1 MKRILFLTLLF
12 TTYLA
17 NAGSFYWIG
26 GSGSWSSTSNWSLI
40 SGGAT
45 AGFIPAAGDS
55 VFFDANSGLTAASNV
70 NLDVSIDVATFDFSG
85 ANIAFQFQC
94 ALPSITVS
102 TSLRGSINPT
112 FTGWTGFWN
121 LTTNTTGSLISNGR
135 IWTNDIKMVG
145 SGTINMGTITSNAD
159 LYLNSGSIN
168 LSGSTSSI
176 ANFYSLGVN
185 IRSINL
191 TNTILSLTGNVW
203 NVSSTNFSILHAN
216 GRINLNNI
224 GTTVFTGGGKNY
236 NELRLNSGP
245 VTVVNNNH
253 FNLIRSITLGNTIN
267 INNGDVLSLDSLI
280 TPGSCANKTQ
290 LKALTAVGQV
300 AEFIKT
306 GHPIF
311 TGQNLSINRVQ
322 AIAAPSQIY
331 NIALSDTLNLAS
343 GWSYVG
349 SKFYWIGNSG
359 NYSSNSHWSLT
370 SGGIATSCFPGKL
383 DSVYFDALSFSLPN
397 QQVTFDV
404 APQFAYMSWASLNQ
418 PTVGLMQTDMYAF
431 GDLILDSQ
439 LALNQGTPSA
449 AIIFRDQ
456 ATLTSNSSII
466 NANISVVML
475 NPADS
480 LILNGTLQMT
490 DSVNFSVFN
499 GGLNTMSYNANF
511 GYFSVN
517 NQLSTTFQRVRFGNS
532 NINISRN
539 FTSTGTTANFQF
551 YAGNS
556 KIYIGSPSSEN
567 NLRTANLSFNEVTLY
582 FPKYAISVGPNVV
595 TQPQKLE
602 GNNVFKKLRILP
614 GSYVQMQGG
623 STQTVIDSLV
633 MNGNC
638 QDSIYLYSSN
648 LASSAMFVKNTPGNV
663 TATCIDFK
671 SVGASGTATFTAYFS
686 TNSGAA
692 PAIASW
698 NLSAT
703 PAVTAGFTAVGPFCY
718 NDTTFFTNTS
728 SSFSGNPNDVSYL
741 WYFGDGSNS
750 FYADSGYVGVP
761 TPCTPCAGDS
771 VLIINGVQDT
781 SAHIFEGYGSFNV
794 VLIAEYTNYCVDT
807 VQQTIQINNP
817 DIFVISSDADT
828 TICAG
833 TNVIFNIGSSSNLHT
848 YAWYLNGN
856 LLNNPPTVN
865 DTLYQ
870 TSILQN
876 NDTVSFVSIENGC
889 PSAMQPTFVF
899 TVNPAPVVAL
909 ASNDLDNTICAQSA
923 ITFTASGAQEYRF
936 LKNNVPVSG
945 FTLNPTY
952 TTSALVNGDVIKVI
966 GKYTSTG
973 CVDTSAAITI
983 QVNPLPIVTL
993 ATSAASNVICDN
1005 QSVTFTGGGAN
1016 TYQFLLNHVPTGVP
1030 GVNTYT
1036 TNALATFD
1044 TIQVIGISS
1053 SGCSSISPQSF
1064 GFVVNSLPNV
1074 SLTFNDL
1081 DTSICQG
1088 TQVNFNASG
1097 GVLYQFYLNGV
1108 PTGPLSATNTYNTNA
1123 LANNDQLFATGVFNG
1138 CQNYSDTVVFE
1149 VLAVP
1154 TTSMVSNDLDS
1165 TVCQNTSVIFTASGA
1180 SVYEFFVAGVSQGA
1194 PSATTSFSTNALQ
1207 NGQSVS
1213 VLGSIGVCT
1222 VVSSIPF
1229 TILPLP
1235 NVPIFS
1241 NNPQNTLCAGQAIGI
1256 NGAGASQYQ
1265 LYVNGNPFGPQQASA
1280 SFSPILPVGTN
1291 QLSIQG
1297 VGANSCVSS
1306 SPTLNVQVNPIPV
1319 ITLQSSDF
1327 DNIFCI
1333 GDTVT
1338 ITASGA
1344 NQFQFYLN
1352 GASQG
1357 SLSNTNTYSSN
1368 NFTNGQTLT
1377 VLGSSLGCT
1386 ATSAPMTFT
1395 VNAIPSVIVTSN
1407 DPNNVFCQGDNIT
1420 YQASGATTYTL
1431 SLNGQLLGPPSAVN
1445 TVAMQSYPAGSYLLQ
1460 VTGASNG
1467 CSNQSSVNIQIN
1479 PNPVVTLSSSN
1490 GGNAVCSGQNITFNA
1505 NGATQYQF
1513 QLNGTNI
1520 GVQSGTN
1527 SLQLNNL
1534 LNGDV
1539 VGVIGTSNLGCVHTS
1554 VIPAFVVNQTPTT
1567 TLTST
1572 ELDLAL
1578 CAGTPV
1584 VFTANGAS
1592 NYQFFVNG
1600 VSQGPASPTSTL
1612 TLSNLQDNDL
1622 VEVLGSNQN
1631 CTDYSPSL
1639 LFNVYSY
1646 PNVTIAN
1653 QGGNQICVG
1662 DAVNVIASGANN
1674 YQFLLNS
1681 VAIGPNSTNN
1691 TFTGT
1696 LNNGDTLSVIGET
1709 FGCSAAAIT
1718 PISLIVYPYPTLIA
1732 SCDDIDLTICLF
1744 DTVNFSATGA
1754 MSYSYIHNSA
1764 APNITATGLFSMN
1777 DLLPGDTILVQG
1789 FNGTCPSIIDTFIF
1803 NVNSMSLS
1811 LSTQPQP
1818 LICSGSTLD
1827 FQATGG
1833 STYLYY
1839 INGVSQ
1845 GTFGPSGQF
1854 SSSTFQD
1861 NDQVTFTAFNQGT
1874 GCYQPFN
1881 DTLLIDV
1888 MPSPTIT
1895 NSSPLTFCEGDSVIL
1910 FSNSISNNEWITGG
1924 LPVAQTTDSTLVVY
1938 QTGNVT
1944 LTQNSSVL
1952 DQTYSFGYNANGMFG
1967 DGTNQSI
1974 ALPTEM
1980 NTNLSLEELSSG
1992 WNFALGR
1999 DAAGQVYSWGNNS
2012 NGQLGNGTFTSSNVP
2027 VLMPSLSGVKSL
2039 ASSENSAMVVTNAG
2053 NVYVWG
2059 NNTYG
2064 QLGTGNTSIYNFP
2077 YLNPALQNIDT
2088 IVGGRR
2094 HFLCLKTDG
2103 TVLAFGNNTFGQLGL
2118 GNLNSTAVPVLIP
2131 NLTGIEKIGVGE
2143 FHSFAIDSSGNLFVW
2158 GNNAN
2163 GQLGLSDNLNRVI
2176 PTVSSFKQA
2185 IQISGGADFSV
2196 ILKSDGS
2203 VWSTGKNNVGQLGLN
2218 DNVDRNF
2225 PEKVA
2230 ITGVHRV
2237 SCGQYHT
2244 LLLRN
2249 DYSVF
2254 GFGDNTES
2262 QLSTGVNTSAPIH
2275 ISTLHGTTFIESGK
2289 STSHAIAG
2297 IIASCTASTVT
2308 ITANNAPVPVITIN
2322 NGTLTTS
2329 AVGISYQWYFG
2340 GQEIQNSNSATYV
2353 PITPGYYTVEVTYPS
2368 GCAATSIQFAFGI
2381 QNLDEL
2387 KVAKTRIYPVPTNSE
2402 LTIES
2407 LTNELLSDIEILD
2420 AFGRVVLLVPSTGI
2434 TKQTVQVGMLSPGT
2448 YVVSLKNGEKLRF
2461 MVSH

>member
-1 MKRILFLTLLF
+1 MNRFLLIVILLISHVARSGT
-12 TTYLA
+12 
-17 NAGSFYWIG
+17 FYWIG
-26 GSGSWSSTSNWSLI
+26 GTGAWSSNSSWSFT
-40 SGGAT
+40 SGG
-45 AGFIPAAGDS
+45 PAAGTTPAIGDTVYFNAAS
-55 VFFDANSGLTAASNV
+55 SLTASSTV
-70 NLDVSIDVATFDFSG
+70 NLDVAINVAIFDFSA
-85 ANIAFQFQC
+85 ANTAFQFQC
-94 ALPSITVS
+94 ALPSISVS
-102 TSLRGSINPT
+102 NTLRGSVNPT
-112 FTGWTGFWN
+112 FNGWSGFWN
-121 LTTNTTGSLISNGR
+121 LTTSSSGAIVSNGR
-135 IWTNDIKMVG
+135 IWTNDIKMTG
-145 SGTINMGTITSNAD
+145 NGTLLTGNLNSTAD
-159 LYLNSGSIN
+159 LYLNSGTLNMS
-168 LSGSTSSI
+168 STTSSI
-176 ANFYSLGVN
+176 ANFYSLVSVN
-185 IRSINL
+185 RTLNL
-191 TNTILSLTGNVW
+191 NNAILSLSGTTW
-203 NVSSTNFSILHAN
+203 NVNSTNLTLTHTN
-216 GRINLNNI
+216 GRINLNNV
-224 GTTVFTGGGKNY
+224 GTSVFTGGGKNY
-236 NELRLNSGP
+236 NELYINNGP
-245 VTVVNNNH
+245 VTIVNNNH
-253 FNLIRSITLGNTIN
+253 FTLIKSFPLGNTIN
-267 INNGDVLSLDSLI
+267 INNGDVLSLDSLF
-280 TPGSCANKTQ
+280 TNGSCGSKTQ
-290 LKALTAVGQV
+290 LKALSAVGMV

-306 GHPIF
+306 GYTIF
-311 TGQNLSINRVQ
+311 SGQYLTINKVQ
-322 AIAAPSQIY
+322 AIPTASQQY
-331 NIALSDTLNLAS
+331 KIALSDTSNLAS
-343 GWSYVG
+343 GWTYVG

-359 NYSSNSHWSLT
+359 NYSNGSHWSLT
-370 SGGIATSCFPGKL
+370 SGGLATSCFPGKL
-383 DSVYFDALSFSLPN
+383 DSVYFDALSFSVPN
-397 QQVTFDV
+397 QQVTFNV
-404 APQFAYMSWASLNQ
+404 AAQFAYMSWAAVNQ
-418 PTVGLMQTDMYAF
+418 PTIGLMQTDMYAF
-431 GDLILDSQ
+431 GDLVLDPQVS
-439 LALNQGTPSA
+439 LIQGIPSA
-449 AIIFRDQ
+449 SVIFRDQ
-456 ATLTSNSSII
+456 ATLTSNGSLI

-475 NPADS
+475 NSADS
-480 LILNGTLQMT
+480 LVLNGTLNMS
-490 DSVNFSVFN
+490 DSVNFSLFN
-499 GGLNTMSYNANF
+499 GGFNTMNYNANF
-511 GYFSVN
+511 GYFSIV
-517 NQLSTTFQRVRFGNS
+517 NQLSTTYQRVRLGNS
-532 NINISRN
+532 TIHIARN
-539 FTSTGTTANFQF
+539 FTDTTSTSNFQF
-551 YAGNS
+551 YAGTS
-556 KIYIGSPSSEN
+556 KIYIGSPASEN
-567 NLRTANLSFNEVTLY
+567 NLRASDLDFNEVTLY
-582 FPKYAISVGPNVV
+582 FPKYSVSSGPLVIN
-595 TQPQKLE
+595 QPQTIR
-602 GNNVFKKLRILP
+602 GNNTFKKLRILP
-614 GSYVQMQGG
+614 GSYIQMRAG
-623 STQTVIDSLV
+623 STQTIIDSLII
-633 MNGNC
+633 NGNC

-648 LASSAMFVKNTPGNV
+648 NAIPATFIKNTPGNV
-663 TATCIDFK
+663 TANCVNFK
-671 SVGASGTATFTAYFS
+671 SVGASGSATFTAYFS
-686 TNSGAA
+686 TNSGPVAGV
-692 PAIASW
+692 ASW
-698 NLSAT
+698 VLSAT
-703 PAVTAGFTAVGPFCY
+703 PAVTAAFTAVGPFCY

-728 SSFSGNPNDVSYL
+728 TSFSGNPNDVSYL
-741 WYFGDGSNS
+741 WYFGDGTNS
-750 FYADSGYVGVP
+750 FYADSGYVGTP

-771 VLIINGVQDT
+771 VLIVNGVPDT
-781 SAHIFEGYGSFNV
+781 NAHIFAGYGSFNV
-794 VLIAEYTNYCVDT
+794 MLIAEYSNFCLDT
-807 VQQTIQINNP
+807 VQTAVQINNP

-833 TNVIFNIGSSSNLHT
+833 SQVTFNIGSSSNLHT
-848 YAWYLNGN
+848 YGWYLNGN

-865 DTLYQ
+865 DTLLQ
-870 TSILQN
+870 LSTIQN
-876 NDTVSFVSIENGC
+876 NDTISFLSFENGC
-889 PSAMQPTFVF
+889 PSAMNPEYVF
-899 TVNPAPVVAL
+899 TVNPAPVVSMV
-909 ASNDLDNTICAQSA
+909 SNDLDNTICAQSA
-923 ITFTASGAQEYRF
+923 ITFTASGAQQYRF

-945 FTLNPTY
+945 FTVNPSY
-952 TTSALVNGDVIKVI
+952 TTSSLVNGDVIKVI

-993 ATSAASNVICDN
+993 ATTAASNVICDN

-1016 TYQFLLNHVPTGVP
+1016 AYQFLLNHVPTGAP

-1053 SGCSSISPQSF
+1053 AGCSSISPQTF
-1064 GFVVNSLPNV
+1064 GYVVNSLPNV
-1074 SLTFNDL
+1074 SLTFNDI

-1088 TQVNFNASG
+1088 TQVNFNAGG
-1097 GVLYQFYLNGV
+1097 GVLYQFYINGV
-1108 PTGPLSATNTYNTNA
+1108 ATGPLSATNTYNTNA
-1123 LANNDQLFATGVFNG
+1123 LVNNDQLFAKGVFNG
-1138 CQNYSDTVVFE
+1138 CENYSDTVVFE

-1154 TTSMVSNDLDS
+1154 TTAMISNDIDS

-1194 PSATTSFSTNALQ
+1194 PSATNSFTTNTLQ

-1213 VLGSIGVCT
+1213 VIGSIGVCS
-1222 VVSSIPF
+1222 VAASIPF
-1229 TILPLP
+1229 NILPLP

-1280 SFSPILPVGTN
+1280 SFNPILPVGSN

-1306 SPTLNVQVNPIPV
+1306 SPTINVQVNPIPV
-1319 ITLQSSDF
+1319 ISLQSSDF
-1327 DNIFCI
+1327 DNIFCS

-1357 SLSNTNTYSSN
+1357 SLSNTNTFTST
-1368 NFTNGQTLT
+1368 NFTNGQTIT

-1386 ATSAPMTFT
+1386 ATSAPMSFT

-1445 TVAMQSYPAGSYLLQ
+1445 TVAMQSYPAGSYNLQ
-1460 VTGASNG
+1460 VTGSTNG

-1490 GGNAVCSGQNITFNA
+1490 GANAVCSGQNITFSA
-1505 NGATQYQF
+1505 IGATQYQF
-1513 QLNGTNI
+1513 LLNGSNI
-1520 GVQSGTN
+1520 GVQSGANT
-1527 SLQLNNL
+1527 LQLNNL

-1539 VGVIGTSNLGCVHTS
+1539 VAVIGTSNLGCVQTS
-1554 VIPAFVVNQTPTT
+1554 VLPAFVVNQTPNT

-1584 VFTANGAS
+1584 VFTANGAT
-1592 NYQFFVNG
+1592 NYQFFVNN
-1600 VSQGPASPTSTL
+1600 VAQGPASPTSTL

-1622 VEVLGSNQN
+1622 VEVVGSNQTCYDN
-1631 CTDYSPSL
+1631 SPSL
-1639 LFNVYSY
+1639 LFNVYNY

-1709 FGCSAAAIT
+1709 FGCSAAALT
-1718 PISLIVYPYPTLIA
+1718 PISLVVYPYPTLNA
-1732 SCDDIDLTICLF
+1732 SCDDIDLTICLL

-1754 MSYSYIHNSA
+1754 MSYSYVHNSA
-1764 APNITATGLFSMN
+1764 TPYITATGQFSLN
-1777 DLLPGDTILVQG
+1777 ELLNGDTVLVQG
-1789 FNGTCPSIIDTFIF
+1789 FNGTCPSVIDTFIF
-1803 NVNSMSLS
+1803 NVNSMNLS

-1818 LICSGSTLD
+1818 LICNGSTLD

-1854 SSSTFQD
+1854 SSTTFQD
-1861 NDQVTFTAFNQGT
+1861 NDQVTFTAFNQVT
-1874 GCYQPFN
+1874 ACYQPFN

-1888 MPSPTIT
+1888 MPSPSIT

-1910 FSNSISNNEWITGG
+1910 FSNSIFNNEWTTGG

-1952 DQTYSFGYNANGMFG
+1952 NQTYSFGYNANGMFG
-1967 DGTNQSI
+1967 DGTNQSVAI
-1974 ALPTEM
+1974 PTAM
-1980 NTNLSLEELSSG
+1980 NTNLALEEISSG
-1992 WNFALGR
+1992 WNFVLGR
-1999 DAAGQVYSWGNNS
+1999 DATGQAYSWGDNS

-2027 VLMPSLSGVKSL
+2027 LLMPSLSAVKSL

-2094 HFLCLKTDG
+2094 HFLCLRTDG

-2118 GNLNSTAVPVLIP
+2118 GNLNSTAVPVVIP
-2131 NLTGIEKIGVGE
+2131 NLSGIEKIGVGE

-2176 PTVSSFKQA
+2176 PTVSPFKQA
-2185 IQISGGADFSV
+2185 IQISGGADFTV
-2196 ILKSDGS
+2196 ILKSDGT
-2203 VWSTGKNNVGQLGLN
+2203 VWSTGKNNFGQLGLN

-2225 PEKVA
+2225 PEKIS

-2262 QLSTGVNTSAPIH
+2262 QLSTAVNAATPIH

-2297 IIASCTASTVT
+2297 IIASCTAPTVS
-2308 ITANNAPVPVITIN
+2308 IIANNAPVPLITFN

-2329 AVGISYQWYFG
+2329 AVGTSYQWYFG
-2340 GQEIQNSNSATYV
+2340 GQEIQNSNSASYV
-2353 PITPGYYTVEVTYPS
+2353 PITPGYYSVEVTYPS
-2368 GCAATSIQFAFGI
+2368 GCAAISNQFAFGI

-2387 KVAKTRIYPVPTNSE
+2387 KITKTRIYPVPTNSE
-2402 LTIES
+2402 LVIES
-2407 LTNELLSDIEILD
+2407 LTNELLSDVEIID
-2420 AFGRVVLLVPSTGI
+2420 AFGRVVLFVPSTGI
-2434 TKQTVQVGMLSPGT
+2434 TKQIVQVGMLSPGT
-2448 YVVSLKNGEKLRF
+2448 YVVSMKDGEKLRF

>member
-1 MKRILFLTLLF
+1 MSRILFFILLSISF
-12 TTYLA
+12 VAKSGT
-17 NAGSFYWIG
+17 FYWIG
-26 GSGSWSSTSNWSLI
+26 GTGSWSSMSSWSQT
-40 SGGAT
+40 SGGT
-45 AGFIPAAGDS
+45 AGVTVPSVGDT
-55 VFFDANSGLTAASNV
+55 VYFNGASGLTGASTV
-70 NLDVSIDVATFDFSG
+70 TLDVAINVSIFDFSA
-85 ANIAFQFQC
+85 ANTPFQFQC

-102 TSLRGSINPT
+102 NILSGSVSPT

-121 LTTNTTGSLISNGR
+121 VTTNTTGSIISNGR
-135 IWTNDIKMVG
+135 VWTNDIKMT
-145 SGTINMGTITSNAD
+145 GTGVLTASVINSTAD
-159 LYLNSGSIN
+159 LYLNSGSID
-168 LSGSTSSI
+168 LSGSNSTI
-176 ANFYSLGVN
+176 ANFYSLTATP
-185 IRSINL
+185 RSINL
-191 TNTILSLTGNVW
+191 SNSILTLSGTNWNVNATNFTILHT
-203 NVSSTNFSILHAN
+203 N
-216 GRINLNNI
+216 GRITLTNS
-224 GTTVFTGGGKNY
+224 GTSVFTGGGKNY

-245 VTVVNNNH
+245 VTIINNNN
-253 FNLIRSITLGNTIN
+253 FKLLKSIPAGNIIN
-267 INNGDVLSLDSLI
+267 INNGDVLSVDSLF
-280 TPGSCANKTQ
+280 TTGSCSGKTQ
-290 LKALTAVGQV
+290 IKALTAGGQV
-300 AEFIKT
+300 SEFIKT
-306 GHPIF
+306 GFPGF
-311 TGQNLSINRVQ
+311 TGQFLTLNRVHAVVTGTQ
-322 AIAAPSQIY
+322 TY
-331 NIALSDTLNLAS
+331 KVALSDTSNTS
-343 GWSYVG
+343 IGWTYIG

-359 NYSSNSHWSLT
+359 NYNSNAHWSLS
-370 SGGIATSCFPGKL
+370 SGGVATACFPGKI

-397 QQVTFDV
+397 QQVTFNV
-404 APQFAYMSWASLNQ
+404 APQFAYMSWAALNQ
-418 PTVGLMQTDMYAF
+418 PTVGLMQTDLYAF
-431 GDLILDSQ
+431 GDLILDAQ
-439 LALNQGTPSA
+439 LSLNQGTPSA
-449 AIIFRDQ
+449 SIIFRDQ
-456 ATLTSNSSII
+456 ATLTSNNAVI
-466 NANISVVML
+466 NSNISVVML

-480 LILNGTLQMT
+480 LVLNGALHMT

-499 GGLNTMSYNANF
+499 GGFNTMSYNADF
-511 GYFSVN
+511 GYFSVV

-532 NINISRN
+532 NITIARN
-539 FTSTGTTANFQF
+539 FTDTATTVNFQF
-551 YAGNS
+551 FAGTS
-556 KIYIGSPSSEN
+556 KIYIGSQASEN
-567 NLRTANLSFNEVTLY
+567 NLRASDLAFNEVTLF
-582 FPKYAISVGPNVV
+582 FPKYAINIGANVV
-595 TQPQKLE
+595 NQPQRLE
-602 GNNVFKKLRILP
+602 GNNTFKKLRILP
-614 GSYVQMQGG
+614 GSYVQIKGG
-623 STQTVIDSLV
+623 STQTIIDSLV

-648 LASSAMFVKNTPGNV
+648 NALPASFVKNTPGNV
-663 TATCIDFK
+663 SATCIDLK

-686 TNSGAA
+686 TNSGGAA
-692 PAIASW
+692 AIANW

-703 PAVTAGFTAVGPFCY
+703 PAVTAAFTAVGPFCY
-718 NDTTFFTNTS
+718 NDTTFFTNS
-728 SSFSGNPNDVSYL
+728 STCFSGNPNDITYS
-741 WYFGDGSNS
+741 WYFGDGTNT
-750 FYADSGYVGVP
+750 FYADSGYVGIP

-771 VLIINGVQDT
+771 VLIINAVPDT
-781 SAHIFEGYGSFNV
+781 NAHIFAGYGSFNV
-794 VLIAEYTNYCVDT
+794 MLITEFTNHCVDT
-807 VQQTIQINNP
+807 LQTTIQINNP
-817 DIFVISSDADT
+817 DIFVICSDADT

-833 TNVIFNIGSSSNLHT
+833 TPVSFNIGSSSNLHT

-856 LLNNPPTVN
+856 LINNPPTVN

-870 TSILQN
+870 TSSIQN
-876 NDTVSFVSIENGC
+876 NDTLSFVSLESGC
-889 PSAMQPTFVF
+889 ASAMQPTFIF
-899 TVNPAPVVAL
+899 SVNPAPVVSL
-909 ASNDLDNTICAQSA
+909 SSNDLDNTICAQSS
-923 ITFTASGAQEYRF
+923 ITFTGSGAQQYRF

-945 FTLNPTY
+945 FSLSPTY
-952 TTSALVNGDVIKVI
+952 TTAGLVNGDVIKVI
-966 GKYTSTG
+966 GKYTATG
-973 CVDTSAAITI
+973 CVDTSAAIVV
-983 QVNPLPIVTL
+983 QVNPLPITTL
-993 ATSAASNVICDN
+993 TTSAGSNVICDN
-1005 QSVTFTGGGAN
+1005 ESITFTGGGAS
-1016 TYQFLLNHVPTGVP
+1016 TYQFLLNHVPLGAP
-1030 GVNTYT
+1030 GVNTFT
-1036 TNALATFD
+1036 TTGLSSFD
-1044 TIQVIGISS
+1044 TVQVVGISAA
-1053 SGCSSISPQSF
+1053 GCSAISNQSF
-1064 GFVVNSLPNV
+1064 GYVVNNLPNV

-1081 DTSICQG
+1081 DTSICHG
-1088 TQVNFNASG
+1088 TQVNFNAGG

-1108 PTGPLSATNTYNTNA
+1108 PTGPLSATNTYNSNT
-1123 LANNDQLFATGVFNG
+1123 LANNDQLFVKGVFNG

-1154 TTSMVSNDLDS
+1154 TTSMVSNDIDS

-1180 SVYEFFVAGVSQGA
+1180 STYEFFVAGVSQGPA
-1194 PSATTSFSTNALQ
+1194 SAVNSFTTNVLS

-1213 VLGSIGVCT
+1213 VVGSIGACSVAA
-1222 VVSSIPF
+1222 SIPF

-1265 LYVNGNPFGPQQASA
+1265 LYVNGIPFGPQQGLP
-1280 SFSPILPVGTN
+1280 SFNPILPVGSN

-1297 VGANSCVSS
+1297 VGANSCISS
-1306 SPTLNVQVNPIPV
+1306 SPTLNIQVNPIPV
-1319 ITLQSSDF
+1319 ISLQSSDF
-1327 DNIFCI
+1327 DNIFCF

-1357 SLSNTNTYSSN
+1357 SLSNTNTFSSN
-1368 NFTNGQTLT
+1368 NFTNGQTIT

-1395 VNAIPSVIVTSN
+1395 VNPIPSVIVTSN

-1431 SLNGQLLGPPSAVN
+1431 SLNGQLLGPPSAIN
-1445 TVAMQSYPAGSYLLQ
+1445 TLAMQSYPAGSYLLQ
-1460 VTGASNG
+1460 VTGSTNA

-1479 PNPVVTLSSSN
+1479 PNPLVTLVSSN
-1490 GGNAVCSGQNITFNA
+1490 GANSVCSGQNIIFNA
-1505 NGATQYQF
+1505 IGANQYQF
-1513 QLNGTNI
+1513 QLNGNNI

-1527 SLQLNNL
+1527 TLQLNNL
-1534 LNGDV
+1534 SNGDI
-1539 VGVIGTSNLGCVHTS
+1539 VGVIGTSNLGCINTS
-1554 VIPAFVVNQTPTT
+1554 VLPAFVVNQTPTT

-1578 CAGTPV
+1578 CLGTPV
-1584 VFTANGAS
+1584 LFTANGAT
-1592 NYQFFVNG
+1592 NYQFFVNS
-1600 VSQGPASPTSTL
+1600 VSQGPASPTATL
-1612 TLSNLQDNDL
+1612 TLANLQDNDL
-1622 VEVLGSNQN
+1622 VEVVGSNQN
-1631 CTDYSPSL
+1631 CIDFSPSL
-1639 LFNVYSY
+1639 IFNVYNY

-1718 PISLIVYPYPTLIA
+1718 PISLIVYPYPVLAA
-1732 SCDDIDLTICLF
+1732 SCDDIDLTICLL

-1754 MSYSYIHNSA
+1754 MSYSYTHNSA
-1764 APNITATGLFSMN
+1764 APNVSATGLFSTD
-1777 DLLPGDTILVQG
+1777 DLLHGDTILVQG
-1789 FNGTCPSIIDTFIF
+1789 FNGTCPSAIDTFIF

-1827 FQATGG
+1827 FQASGA

-1839 INGVSQ
+1839 VNGVSQ
-1845 GTFGPSGQF
+1845 GAFGPSGQF

-1861 NDQVTFTAFNQGT
+1861 NDQVTFMAFNQGT

-1888 MPSPTIT
+1888 MPSPIIT
-1895 NSSPLTFCEGDSVIL
+1895 NSSPLTFCAGDSVIL
-1910 FSNSISNNEWITGG
+1910 FSNSTSNNEWTSGG
-1924 LPVAQTTDSTLVVY
+1924 NPVSATTDSTLVVY
-1938 QTGNVT
+1938 QTANVT
-1944 LTQNSSVL
+1944 LTQPSSIL
-1952 DQTYSFGYNANGMFG
+1952 NQTYSFGYNANGMFG

-1974 ALPTEM
+1974 SLPTEM
-1980 NTNLSLEELSSG
+1980 NANLSLEEISSG
-1992 WNFALGR
+1992 WNFVLGR
-1999 DAAGQVYSWGNNS
+1999 DAAGQVYAWGDNS
-2012 NGQLGNGTFTSSNVP
+2012 NGQLGNGTFTASNTP
-2027 VLMPSLSGVKSL
+2027 LLMPSLSAVKSL
-2039 ASSENSAMVVTNAG
+2039 ATSENSAMVVTNSG

-2077 YLNPALQNIDT
+2077 YLNPSLQNIDT

-2094 HFLCLKTDG
+2094 HFLCLRTDG

-2118 GNLNSTAVPVLIP
+2118 GNLNSTSVPVVIP

-2185 IQISGGADFSV
+2185 IQVSGGADFSV

-2203 VWSTGKNNVGQLGLN
+2203 VWSTGKNNFGQLGLN
-2218 DNVDRNF
+2218 DNVDRNQ
-2225 PEKVA
+2225 PENVA
-2230 ITGVHRV
+2230 ITGVNRI

-2275 ISTLHGTTFIESGK
+2275 ISSLHGTTFIESGK

-2297 IIASCTASTVT
+2297 IIASCSASSVSITV
-2308 ITANNAPVPVITIN
+2308 NNAPVPVVTMN
-2322 NGTLTTS
+2322 NGTLSTS
-2329 AVGISYQWYFG
+2329 AIGTSYQWYFG

-2368 GCAATSIQFAFGI
+2368 GCSATSIQFAFGI
-2381 QNLDEL
+2381 QNIDEL

-2407 LTNELLSDIEILD
+2407 LTNELLPDLEIFD
-2420 AFGRVVLLVPSTGI
+2420 ASGRLVLRVPSNGI
-2434 TKQTVQVGMLSPGT
+2434 SKQTVQVGMLSPGS
-2448 YVVSLKNGEKLRF
+2448 YVVSLRDGEKLRF

>member
-1 MKRILFLTLLF
+1 
-12 TTYLA
+12 
-17 NAGSFYWIG
+17 
-26 GSGSWSSTSNWSLI
+26 
-40 SGGAT
+40 
-45 AGFIPAAGDS
+45 
-55 VFFDANSGLTAASNV
+55 
-70 NLDVSIDVATFDFSG
+70 
-85 ANIAFQFQC
+85 
-94 ALPSITVS
+94 
-102 TSLRGSINPT
+102 
-112 FTGWTGFWN
+112 
-121 LTTNTTGSLISNGR
+121 
-135 IWTNDIKMVG
+135 MVG
-145 SGTINMGTITSNAD
+145 NGTLNVSVITSSAD
-159 LYLNSGSIN
+159 LYLNAGTIN
-168 LSGSTSSI
+168 LIGTNSSV
-176 ANFYSLGVN
+176 ANFYSLGASAR
-185 IRSINL
+185 IFNL
-191 TNTILSLTGNVW
+191 TNTILTLTGTVW
-203 NVSSTNFSILHAN
+203 NVTPTNFTIIHTN
-216 GRINLNNI
+216 GRISLANA
-224 GTTVFTGGGKNY
+224 GTSVFTGGGKNY
-236 NELRLNSGP
+236 NELRLNAGA
-245 VTVVNNNH
+245 VTLVNSNH
-253 FNLIRSITLGNTIN
+253 FNLLQSIPAGNTVN
-267 INNGDVLSLDSLI
+267 INNGDTLSLDSLI
-280 TPGSCANKTQ
+280 TLGTCSNKTQ
-290 LKALTAVGQV
+290 LKASSVIGPV
-300 AEFIKT
+300 ARFIKT
-306 GHPIF
+306 GHAVF
-311 TGQNLSINRVQ
+311 SGAFLSINRVQ
-322 AIAAPSQIY
+322 TIVAPSQVY
-331 NIALSDTLNLAS
+331 QLKLSDTTNLS
-343 GWSYVG
+343 GGWNYQG
-349 SKFYWIGNSG
+349 SKFYWIGNAG
-359 NYSSNSHWSLT
+359 NYSSSTHWSLN
-370 SGGIATSCFPGKL
+370 SGGVATACFPGIL
-383 DSVYFDALSFSLPN
+383 DSVYFDALSFSMPN
-397 QQVTFDV
+397 QQVTIDV
-404 APQFAYMSWASLNQ
+404 AAQFAYMSWASINQ

-431 GDLILDSQ
+431 GDLLLDAQ
-439 LALNQGTPSA
+439 LALIQGTPSA
-449 AIIFRDQ
+449 SIIFREQ
-456 ATLTSNSSII
+456 AMLTSNNSVI

-475 NPADS
+475 SAIDS
-480 LILNGTLQMT
+480 LVLNGPLQMT
-490 DSVNFSVFN
+490 DTVNFSVFN
-499 GGLNTMSYNANF
+499 GGFNTMNFNANL

-532 NINISRN
+532 NVNISRN
-539 FTSTGTTANFQF
+539 FTSVGTTANFQF
-551 YAGNS
+551 YAGTS
-556 KIYIGSPSSEN
+556 KIYIGSQSSEN
-567 NLRTANLSFNEVTLY
+567 NLRTANLTFNEVTLS
-582 FPKYAISVGPNVV
+582 FPKYAVNAGAFAVN
-595 TQPQKLE
+595 QPQKLE
-602 GNNVFKKLRILP
+602 GNNVFNKLRILA
-614 GSYVQMQGG
+614 GSHIEMQGG
-623 STQTVIDSLV
+623 STQTIIDSLIMV
-633 MNGNC
+633 GNC

-648 LASSAMFVKNTPGNV
+648 NAIPAVFAKNTPGNV
-663 TATCIDFK
+663 TASCIDFK

-686 TNSGAA
+686 TNSGAV
-692 PAIASW
+692 PAIANW

-703 PAVTAGFTAVGPFCY
+703 PAVTAAFNTLGPFCY
-718 NDTTFFTNTS
+718 NDTTFFSNTS
-728 SSFSGNPNDVSYL
+728 SSFSGNPNDVNFL

-771 VLIINGVQDT
+771 VLIINGVPDT
-781 SAHIFEGYGSFNV
+781 NAHIFAGYGSFNV
-794 VLIAEYTNYCVDT
+794 MLVAEYTNFCTDT
-807 VQQTIQINNP
+807 MQSTIQINNL

-828 TICAG
+828 TICEGASVSF
-833 TNVIFNIGSSSNLHT
+833 TIGSSSNLNA
-848 YAWYLNGN
+848 YAWYQNGN
-856 LLNNPPTVN
+856 LLNNPPSVN
-865 DTLYQ
+865 DTL
-870 TSILQN
+870 LQISTIQH
-876 NDTVSFVSIENGC
+876 NDTLSFLSIQNGC
-889 PSAMQPTFVF
+889 ASALQPTYIF

-909 ASNDLDNTICAQSA
+909 TSNDFDNIICAQDS
-923 ITFTASGAQEYRF
+923 ITFTASGAQQYRF
-936 LKNNVPVSG
+936 LKNNVPISG

-973 CVDTSAAITI
+973 CVDTSAAITV

-1016 TYQFLLNHVPTGVP
+1016 TYQFLLNHVPTGAP

-1036 TNALATFD
+1036 TTALATFD

-1053 SGCSSISPQSF
+1053 AGCSSISPQSF

-1088 TQVNFNASG
+1088 TQVNFNAGG

-1123 LANNDQLFATGVFNG
+1123 LVNNDQLFAKGVFNG

-1194 PSATTSFSTNALQ
+1194 PSATNSFSTNALQ

-1213 VLGSIGVCT
+1213 VFGSIGACT
-1222 VVSSIPF
+1222 VASSIPF
-1229 TILPLP
+1229 NILPLP

-1265 LYVNGNPFGPQQASA
+1265 LYVNGIPFGPQQASP
-1280 SFSPILPVGTN
+1280 SFNPVLPVGAN

-1319 ITLQSSDF
+1319 ITLQSSDL
-1327 DNIFCI
+1327 DNIFCL

-1357 SLSNTNTYSSN
+1357 SLSNTNIYSSN
-1368 NFTNGQTLT
+1368 NFTNGQTIT

-1407 DPNNVFCQGDNIT
+1407 DPNNLFCQGDNIT

-1445 TVAMQSYPAGSYLLQ
+1445 TLAMQSYPAGSYLLQ
-1460 VTGASNG
+1460 VTGTSNG

-1490 GGNAVCSGQNITFNA
+1490 GANPVCSGQNITFNA

-1520 GVQSGTN
+1520 GVQSGAN

-1534 LNGDV
+1534 LNGAV
-1539 VGVIGTSNLGCVHTS
+1539 VGVIGTSNLGCINTS
-1554 VIPAFVVNQTPTT
+1554 VLPPFVVNQTPTT

-1578 CAGTPV
+1578 CVGTPV
-1584 VFTANGAS
+1584 LFTANGAS
-1592 NYQFFVNG
+1592 NYQFFVNS
-1600 VSQGPASPTSTL
+1600 VSQGPASPSATL
-1612 TLSNLQDNDL
+1612 TLANLQDNDL
-1622 VEVLGSNQN
+1622 VEVVGSNQN
-1631 CTDYSPSL
+1631 CIDYSPSL
-1639 LFNVYSY
+1639 IFNVYNY

-1696 LNNGDTLSVIGET
+1696 LNNGDTLSVMGET

-1718 PISLIVYPYPTLIA
+1718 PISLVVYPYPVLVA
-1732 SCDDIDLTICLF
+1732 SCDDIDLTICLL

-1754 MSYSYIHNSA
+1754 MSYSYTHNSA
-1764 APNITATGLFSMN
+1764 TPNVSATGLFSMD
-1777 DLLPGDTILVQG
+1777 DLLHGDTILVQG
-1789 FNGTCPSIIDTFIF
+1789 FNGTCPSAIDTFIF

-1818 LICSGSTLD
+1818 LICNGSTLD

-1839 INGVSQ
+1839 VNGVSQ
-1845 GTFGPSGQF
+1845 GGFGPSGQF

-1861 NDQVTFTAFNQGT
+1861 NDQVTFMAFNQGT

-1895 NSSPLTFCEGDSVIL
+1895 NSSPLMFCAGDSVIL
-1910 FSNSISNNEWITGG
+1910 FSNSISNNEWTSGG
-1924 LPVAQTTDSTLVVY
+1924 IPVSATTDSTLVVY
-1938 QTGNVT
+1938 QTANVT

-1952 DQTYSFGYNANGMFG
+1952 NQTYSFGYNANGMFG

-1974 ALPTEM
+1974 GTPTEM
-1980 NTNLSLEELSSG
+1980 NANLALEELSSG

-1999 DAAGQVYSWGNNS
+1999 DAAGQVYAWGNNS

-2027 VLMPSLSGVKSL
+2027 VLMPSLSAVKSL

-2094 HFLCLKTDG
+2094 HFLCLRTDG
-2103 TVLAFGNNTFGQLGL
+2103 TVLAFGNNTSGQLGL
-2118 GNLNSTAVPVLIP
+2118 GNLNSTAVPVVIP

-2203 VWSTGKNNVGQLGLN
+2203 VWSSGKNNVGQLGLN
-2218 DNVDRNF
+2218 DNVDRNI
-2225 PEKVA
+2225 PEKIA
-2230 ITGVHRV
+2230 ITGVNRI

-2275 ISTLHGTTFIESGK
+2275 ISSLHGTTFIEAGK

-2297 IIASCTASTVT
+2297 IIASCSASSVSITV
-2308 ITANNAPVPVITIN
+2308 NNAPVPVVTIN

-2329 AVGISYQWYFG
+2329 AVGTSYQWYFG

-2407 LTNELLSDIEILD
+2407 LTNELLPDVEIFD
-2420 AFGRVVLLVPSTGI
+2420 ASGRLVLLVPSNGI
-2434 TKQTVQVGMLSPGT
+2434 TKQTVQVGMLSPGS
-2448 YVVSLKNGEKLRF
+2448 YVVSLKDGEKLRF
-2461 MVSH
+2461 IVSH

>member
-1 MKRILFLTLLF
+1 MKRILFLVLLF
-12 TTYLA
+12 TAYLA
-17 NAGSFYWIG
+17 KAGSLYWIG
-26 GSGSWSSTSNWSLI
+26 GSGSWSSTSNWSFS
-40 SGGAT
+40 SGGVAS
-45 AGFIPAAGDS
+45 GLIPTTSDS
-55 VFFDANSGLTAASNV
+55 VYFDGNSGLVAASIV
-70 NLDVSIDVATFDFSG
+70 NLNLPIDVATFDFSG
-85 ANIAFQFQC
+85 ANIPFQFQC
-94 ALPSITVS
+94 ALPSISVS
-102 TSLRGSINPT
+102 TSLRGSISPV

-121 LTTNTTGSLISNGR
+121 LTTNTTGSIVSNGR
-135 IWTNDIKMVG
+135 TWTNDIKMVG
-145 SGTINMGTITSNAD
+145 LGVLSMSTLSSTAD

-191 TNTILSLTGNVW
+191 TNTILSVTGTVW
-203 NVSSTNFSILHAN
+203 NVSSTNFSIIHTN
-216 GRINLNNI
+216 GRINLTNV

-245 VTVVNNNH
+245 VTIINNNN
-253 FNLIRSITLGNTIN
+253 FKLLKSIPAGNIIN
-267 INNGDVLSLDSLI
+267 INNGDVLSVDSLF
-280 TPGSCANKTQ
+280 TTGSCSSKTQ
-290 LKALTAVGQV
+290 LKALTAGGQV
-300 AEFIKT
+300 SEFIKT
-306 GHPIF
+306 GFPGF
-311 TGQNLSINRVQ
+311 TGQFLTLNRVHAVVTGTQ
-322 AIAAPSQIY
+322 TY
-331 NIALSDTLNLAS
+331 NVALSDTINTS
-343 GWSYVG
+343 IGWTHIG

-359 NYSSNSHWSLT
+359 NYSSNSHWSLA

-397 QQVTFDV
+397 QQVTFNV
-404 APQFAYMSWASLNQ
+404 APQFAYMSWAALNQ

-449 AIIFRDQ
+449 SIIFRDQ

-480 LILNGTLQMT
+480 LLLNGSLQMT

-499 GGLNTMSYNANF
+499 GGFNSMNYNANF

-567 NLRTANLSFNEVTLY
+567 NLRTANLTFNEVTLY

-595 TQPQKLE
+595 AQPQKLE

-692 PAIASW
+692 PAIANW

-703 PAVTAGFTAVGPFCY
+703 PAVTAAFTAVGPFCY
-718 NDTTFFTNTS
+718 NDTTFFNNS
-728 SSFSGNPNDVSYL
+728 STCFSGNPNDITYS
-741 WYFGDGSNS
+741 WYFGDGTNT
-750 FYADSGYVGVP
+750 FYADSGYVGIP

-771 VLIINGVQDT
+771 VLIINSVPDT
-781 SAHIFEGYGSFNV
+781 NAHIFAGYGSFNV
-794 VLIAEYTNYCVDT
+794 MLITEFTNHCVDT
-807 VQQTIQINNP
+807 LQSTIQINNP
-817 DIFVISSDADT
+817 DIFVICSDADT

-833 TNVIFNIGSSSNLHT
+833 TPVSFNIGSSSNLHA

-876 NDTVSFVSIENGC
+876 NDTVSFTSIENGC
-889 PSAMQPTFVF
+889 PSAIQPTFIF
-899 TVNPAPVVAL
+899 SVNPAPVVSL
-909 ASNDLDNTICAQSA
+909 SSNDLDNTICAQSP
-923 ITFTASGAQEYRF
+923 ITFTASGAQQYRF

-945 FTLNPTY
+945 FTMNPTY
-952 TTSALVNGDVIKVI
+952 TTAGLLNGDVIKVI
-966 GKYTSTG
+966 GKYTATG
-973 CVDTSAAITI
+973 CVDTSAAIVV
-983 QVNPLPIVTL
+983 QVNPLPNTTL
-993 ATSAASNVICDN
+993 TTSAASNVICDN
-1005 QSVTFTGGGAN
+1005 ESITFTGGGAS
-1016 TYQFLLNHVPTGVP
+1016 TYQFLLNHLPIGVP
-1030 GVNTYT
+1030 GVNTFT
-1036 TNALATFD
+1036 TSGLSSFD
-1044 TIQVIGISS
+1044 TVQVVGISAA
-1053 SGCSSISPQSF
+1053 GCSAISNQSF
-1064 GFVVNSLPNV
+1064 GYVVNNLPNV

-1088 TQVNFNASG
+1088 TQVNFNAGG
-1097 GVLYQFYLNGV
+1097 GVLYQFYLNGI
-1108 PTGPLSATNTYNTNA
+1108 PTGPLSATNTYNTNG
-1123 LANNDQLFATGVFNG
+1123 LVNNDQLFVKGVFNG
-1138 CQNYSDTVVFE
+1138 CQNYSDTVAFE

-1165 TVCQNTSVIFTASGA
+1165 TVCQNTSVTFTATGA
-1180 SVYEFFVAGVSQGA
+1180 STYEFFVSGVSQGPA
-1194 PSATTSFSTNALQ
+1194 SPLNLFTTNALS

-1213 VLGSIGVCT
+1213 VIGSIGACT
-1222 VVSSIPF
+1222 VAASIPF

-1265 LYVNGNPFGPQQASA
+1265 LYVNGIPFGPQQASA
-1280 SFSPILPVGTN
+1280 SFNPILPVGPN

-1297 VGANSCVSS
+1297 VGANSCISS

-1327 DNIFCI
+1327 DNIFCF

-1357 SLSNTNTYSSN
+1357 SLSNTTTFSSN
-1368 NFTNGQTLT
+1368 NFTNGQTIT

-1420 YQASGATTYTL
+1420 YQASGATSYTL

-1445 TVAMQSYPAGSYLLQ
+1445 TLAMQSYPAGSYLLQ
-1460 VTGASNG
+1460 ITGTSNG

-1490 GGNAVCSGQNITFNA
+1490 GANPVCSGQNITFNA
-1505 NGATQYQF
+1505 TGATQYQF
-1513 QLNGTNI
+1513 QLNGNNI
-1520 GVQSGTN
+1520 GVQSGSS

-1534 LNGDV
+1534 LNGAV

-1554 VIPAFVVNQTPTT
+1554 LLPPFVVNQTPTT

-1578 CAGTPV
+1578 CVGTPV
-1584 VFTANGAS
+1584 LFTANGAT
-1592 NYQFFVNG
+1592 NYQFFVNN
-1600 VSQGPASPTSTL
+1600 VSQGPSSPSATL
-1612 TLSNLQDNDL
+1612 TLANLQDNDL
-1622 VEVLGSNQN
+1622 VEVVGSNQN
-1631 CTDYSPSL
+1631 CIDYSPSL
-1639 LFNVYSY
+1639 IFNVYNY

-1718 PISLIVYPYPTLIA
+1718 PISLIVYPYPVLVA
-1732 SCDDIDLTICLF
+1732 SCDDIDLTICFL

-1764 APNITATGLFSMN
+1764 APNVSATGLFSMD
-1777 DLLPGDTILVQG
+1777 DLLHGDTILVQG
-1789 FNGTCPSIIDTFIF
+1789 FNGTCPSAIDTFIF

-1827 FQATGG
+1827 FQATGA

-1839 INGVSQ
+1839 VNGVSQ
-1845 GTFGPSGQF
+1845 GAFGPSGQY

-1861 NDQVTFTAFNQGT
+1861 NDRVTFTAFNQGT

-1895 NSSPLTFCEGDSVIL
+1895 NSSPLTFCAGDSVIL
-1910 FSNSISNNEWITGG
+1910 FSNSISNNEWTSGG
-1924 LPVAQTTDSTLVVY
+1924 IPVSATTDSTLVVY
-1938 QTGNVT
+1938 QTANVT
-1944 LTQNSSVL
+1944 LTQNSSEL
-1952 DQTYSFGYNANGMFG
+1952 NQTYSFGYNANGMFG

-1974 ALPTEM
+1974 GLPTEM
-1980 NTNLSLEELSSG
+1980 IANLSLEEISSG

-1999 DAAGQVYSWGNNS
+1999 DAVGQVYAWGDNS
-2012 NGQLGNGTFTSSNVP
+2012 NGQLGNGTFTASNTP
-2027 VLMPSLSGVKSL
+2027 LLMPSLSAVKSL
-2039 ASSENSAMVVTNAG
+2039 ATSENSAMVLTNSG

-2094 HFLCLKTDG
+2094 HFLCLRTDG
-2103 TVLAFGNNTFGQLGL
+2103 TVIAFGNNTFGQLGL
-2118 GNLNSTAVPVLIP
+2118 GNLNSISVPVAIP

-2163 GQLGLSDNLNRVI
+2163 GQLGLNDNLNRVI

-2185 IQISGGADFSV
+2185 IQICGGADFSV

-2203 VWSTGKNNVGQLGLN
+2203 VWSTGKNNFGQLGLN
-2218 DNVDRNF
+2218 DNVDRNQ
-2225 PEKVA
+2225 PENVA
-2230 ITGVHRV
+2230 ITGVNRI

-2297 IIASCTASTVT
+2297 IFASCSASSVSITV
-2308 ITANNAPVPVITIN
+2308 NNAPVPVVTMN
-2322 NGTLTTS
+2322 NGTLSTS
-2329 AVGISYQWYFG
+2329 AIGTSYQWYFG

-2368 GCAATSIQFAFGI
+2368 GCSATSIQFAFGI

-2407 LTNELLSDIEILD
+2407 LTNELLPDVEIFD
-2420 AFGRVVLLVPSTGI
+2420 ASGRLVLLVPSNGI
-2434 TKQTVQVGMLSPGT
+2434 TKQTVQVGMFSPGT
-2448 YVVSLKNGEKLRF
+2448 YVVSLKGGEKLRF